1 MYWIFW
7 NGSTVSEWFLFL
19 EVSVGSMEL
28 LSLGV
33 GFAAGFLVGGLS
45 LVLYMRWKMMSQ
57 VNAMQGEMEDMFDAT
72 GDLMQEMDDVDNADF
87 EVEEKKEE

>member
-1 MYWIFW
+1 MWWIFW
-7 NGSTVSEWFLFL
+7 KGSTVSEWFLFL
-19 EVSVGSMEL
+19 EIPVWSMEL

-57 VNAMQGEMEDMFDAT
+57 INAMQGEMEDMFDVT
-72 GDLMQEMDDVDNADF
+72 GDLMQEMDDVDDADF

>member
-1 MYWIFW
+1 M
-7 NGSTVSEWFLFL
+7 SEWFLFL

-57 VNAMQGEMEDMFDAT
+57 IYAMQGEMEDMFDVT
-72 GDLMQEMDDVDNADF
+72 GDMMQGMDEPVEEADF
-87 EVEEKKEE
+87 EVGEDKE

>member
-1 MYWIFW
+1 
-7 NGSTVSEWFLFL
+7 
-19 EVSVGSMEL
+19 MEL

-57 VNAMQGEMEDMFDAT
+57 INAMQGEMEDMFDAT
-72 GDLMQEMDDVDNADF
+72 GDLMQEMDDVDDGDF

>member
-1 MYWIFW
+1 
-7 NGSTVSEWFLFL
+7 
-19 EVSVGSMEL
+19 MEL

-57 VNAMQGEMEDMFDAT
+57 INAMQGEMEDMFDAT
-72 GDLMQEMDDVDNADF
+72 GDLMQEMDDVDDADF

>member
-19 EVSVGSMEL
+19 EVSVWSMEL

-57 VNAMQGEMEDMFDAT
+57 ISAMQGEMEDMFDAT